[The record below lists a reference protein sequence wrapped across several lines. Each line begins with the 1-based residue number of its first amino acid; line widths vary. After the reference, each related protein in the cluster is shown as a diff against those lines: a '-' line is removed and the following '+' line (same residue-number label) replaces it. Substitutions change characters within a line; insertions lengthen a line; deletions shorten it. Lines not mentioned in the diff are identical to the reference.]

1 MHKFFDYLAP
11 DLPVKTIG
19 ELAGYIRR
27 FAALFSGGVPVEGHM
42 GGVVF
47 CATEQPAAASAS
59 TGSRWTASVSRWT
72 LPSDALFFGA
82 AARQGNRRR
91 HRRLPV
97 SLAFPTAWEYNISNM
112 TFSARR

>member
-27 FAALFSGGVPVEGHM
+27 FAALFSAGVPVEGHM

-47 CATEQPAAASAS
+47 CATEQP
-59 TGSRWTASVSRWT
+59 GGG
-72 LPSDALFFGA
+72 ALFFGA
-82 AARQGNRRR
+82 AARQGNRET
-91 HRRLPV
+91 P
-97 SLAFPTAWEYNISNM
+97 
-112 TFSARR
+112 

>member
-42 GGVVF
+42 GGV
-47 CATEQPAAASAS
+47 
-59 TGSRWTASVSRWT
+59 
-72 LPSDALFFGA
+72 
-82 AARQGNRRR
+82 AARRRCPR
-91 HRRLPV
+91 PLGPGRPPAYPGGRYRL
-97 SLAFPTAWEYNISNM
+97 TR
-112 TFSARR
+112 FSSG

>member
-42 GGVVF
+42 GGVAF
-47 CATEQPAAASAS
+47 CATEQPGGGVRVHRYPIQGTRNRCRSRLLSELRTSVFHAAALKACC
-59 TGSRWTASVSRWT
+59 
-72 LPSDALFFGA
+72 
-82 AARQGNRRR
+82 RRR
-91 HRRLPV
+91 
-97 SLAFPTAWEYNISNM
+97 
-112 TFSARR
+112 ARM

>member
-42 GGVVF
+42 GGVAFLSLIHICF
-47 CATEQPAAASAS
+47 CFSVV
-59 TGSRWTASVSRWT
+59 GLVSRSND
-72 LPSDALFFGA
+72 P
-82 AARQGNRRR
+82 
-91 HRRLPV
+91 
-97 SLAFPTAWEYNISNM
+97 EYES
-112 TFSARR
+112 

>member
-42 GGVVF
+42 GGVAF
-47 CATEQPAAASAS
+47 CATEQPGGGVRVHWVQVDRQRIPV
-59 TGSRWTASVSRWT
+59 TP
-72 LPSDALFFGA
+72 PSDALFFGA
-82 AARQGNRRR
+82 AARQGNRET
-91 HRRLPV
+91 P
-97 SLAFPTAWEYNISNM
+97 
-112 TFSARR
+112 

>member
-47 CATEQPAAASAS
+47 CATEQ
-59 TGSRWTASVSRWT
+59 
-72 LPSDALFFGA
+72 LFFGA
-82 AARQGNRRR
+82 AARQGNRET
-91 HRRLPV
+91 P
-97 SLAFPTAWEYNISNM
+97 
-112 TFSARR
+112 

>member
-42 GGVVF
+42 GGRGVL
-47 CATEQPAAASAS
+47 
-59 TGSRWTASVSRWT
+59 RH
-72 LPSDALFFGA
+72 GA
-82 AARQGNRRR
+82 ARRR
-91 HRRLPV
+91 CPRPLGPGGPPTYPGGRHRLTRFSSGQLHGRETGRRLWR
-97 SLAFPTAWEYNISNM
+97 LLFPLRFRQHGSIIYLI
-112 TFSARR
+112 

>member
-42 GGVVF
+42 GGVAF
-47 CATEQPAAASAS
+47 CATEQPA
-59 TGSRWTASVSRWT
+59 TR
-72 LPSDALFFGA
+72 
-82 AARQGNRRR
+82 
-91 HRRLPV
+91 
-97 SLAFPTAWEYNISNM
+97 
-112 TFSARR
+112 